1 MGSIISL
8 IIPVFNEEKAIVPFM
23 RAVLPV
29 IDKQPEQF
37 ELLFIDDG
45 SVDGTAFCLSELSA
59 KDSRIRVIELS
70 RNFGKESALSAGIDH
85 ACGDALIP
93 MDVDLQDPPD
103 LIATFIMRWQ
113 EGYDIVYGVRA
124 SRNDDSYAKRQSAS
138 WFYRIFNKVSPLQI
152 PDNAGDYRLI
162 DRQVA
167 DVIRMLPERNR
178 FMKGLFSWVGFKSIG
193 VPYQRPARVAGSTK
207 WNHWRLWNF
216 ALDGLLSFSTIPLRL
231 WTYFGAFVALISFI
245 YGCFIVVRTIFTGVD
260 LPGYASLFSA
270 VVFLSG
276 IQLISIGIIGEYLA
290 RIFIE
295 VKQRPIYVVRKEH
308 GR

>member
-8 IIPVFNEEKAIVPFM
+8 IIPVYNEEKAIVPFM